1 MATLGH
7 IAVGLAAARIHK
19 TQQTGSPPKPLA
31 MAFWGL
37 LAVLPDVDF
46 FGLVIGIEYGTTWG
60 HRGATH
66 SFAFALAVGAAIGIV
81 APAFG
86 VRALRTA
93 VVASLVIASHPIL
106 DTLTNG
112 GRGCAL
118 LYPFDNTR
126 YFSPWNPLPV
136 APLGLD
142 LLSPYGLWVMGFEL
156 VVFSPLWLYAIW
168 PTRRR
173 KAISV
178 N

>member
-7 IAVGLAAARIHK
+7 IAVGLAAARVHK
-19 TQQTGSPPKPLA
+19 EPRSSALPQPGAL
-31 MAFWGL
+31 AFWGL
-37 LAVLPDVDF
+37 LALLPDVDF
-46 FGLVIGIEYGTTWG
+46 FGLLIGIAYGTTWG

-66 SFAFALAVGAAIGIV
+66 SFAFAVGMGAVLGML

-86 VRALRTA
+86 ARALRTA

-118 LYPFDNTR
+118 LWPVDNTR

-142 LLSPYGLWVMGFEL
+142 LLSPYGLGVMAFEL

-168 PTRRR
+168 PRRAKR
-173 KAISV
+173 SA
-178 N
+178 